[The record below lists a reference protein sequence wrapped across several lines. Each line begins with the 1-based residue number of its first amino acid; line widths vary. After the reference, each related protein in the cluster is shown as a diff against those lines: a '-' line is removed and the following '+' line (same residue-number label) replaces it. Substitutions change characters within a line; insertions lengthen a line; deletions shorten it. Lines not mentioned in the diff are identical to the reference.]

1 LTNNGLIL
9 GGDPKP
15 LYFFNAF
22 RKGFLSEFQEKILY
36 ILLQSIPDEFIQN
49 GWLADEYVLFVIPT
63 IMKCKLK
70 WTNLLLMKYLNDP
83 IFVKKN
89 LKFEIIF
96 VSALSELK

>member
-1 LTNNGLIL
+1 MWGPPPPCVHLCNHQKKHLQRVLIYNGLIL

-22 RKGFLSEFQEKILY
+22 QKGFLSDFQEKILY

-70 WTNLLLMKYLNDP
+70 
-83 IFVKKN
+83 
-89 LKFEIIF
+89 
-96 VSALSELK
+96 